1 MAKLRSSDQ
10 AYRIG
15 ILGGQGTA
23 DLLRIEIVAAVYT
36 RTMDALD
43 EACQLRGPFDPDAL
57 GLRADCGE
65 FAHDYERGWWDGLRC
80 RCSDIIERLNT
91 DSVARLPEPVAVADN
106 GWDGD
111 C

>member
-1 MAKLRSSDQ
+1 MNGKLRSSDQ

-15 ILGGQGTA
+15 VGVGQSGA

-43 EACQLRGPFDPDAL
+43 EACRVRGPFDRDVL
-57 GLRADCGE
+57 GLRADCGA
-65 FAHDYERGWWDGLRC
+65 FADDFERGWWDGLQS

-91 DSVARLPEPVAVADN
+91 HSVARLPDHEA
-106 GWDGD
+106 
-111 C
+111 CSL